1 VNALTSRPAH
11 RARRSMMLATLA
23 LPLAIFAVPAVAVAA
38 PVSSA
43 LTLTAS
49 PAVVDWGR
57 NAVIA
62 VHLAVPPGS
71 SVSVGNRVV
80 HIQFSPTSGPAGF
93 TTIPSVGDV
102 TTNASGNATLAYS
115 PAVNLWYRAVF
126 DGTDDLAPATSNSAR
141 VLVRERVTITPNNAG
156 KVKTVRKAAIVE
168 FKTRVQPT
176 FDNLMRP
183 QVHWEIW
190 GTRKNTFQRLVTAVS
205 DPNALGLA
213 SLIVHFNQLGRY
225 GVRSRAAGTS
235 ANVTSAW
242 TAFQYYNVVK

>member
-1 VNALTSRPAH
+1 MNALTSRPAH

-141 VLVRERVTITPNNAG
+141 VLVRERVTISPNNAG
-156 KVKTVRKAAIVE
+156 KVKTVRKSTRVD
-168 FKTRVQPT
+168 FSTRVQPT
-176 FDNLMRP
+176 FDNLARP
-183 QVHWEIW
+183 HVVWEIW
-190 GTRKNTFQRLVTAVS
+190 GTRKQHVPAARDVRLGSQFGRCRITRR
-205 DPNALGLA
+205 AL
-213 SLIVHFNQLGRY
+213 QPGRPLWGAFPGIGDIGERDECLD
-225 GVRSRAAGTS
+225 GVPDLQ
-235 ANVTSAW
+235 W
-242 TAFQYYNVVK
+242 